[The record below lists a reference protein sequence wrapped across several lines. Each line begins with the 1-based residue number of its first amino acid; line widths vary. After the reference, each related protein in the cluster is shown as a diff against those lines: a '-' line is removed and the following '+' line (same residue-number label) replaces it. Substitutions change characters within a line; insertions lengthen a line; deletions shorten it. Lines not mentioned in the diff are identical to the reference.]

1 MGETTDWVSAML
13 GARLFG
19 AAVNRCGIIRE
30 EKPGEMV
37 SGATTSRHSV
47 TDATEATEATL
58 RSHRSLLPFY
68 PRSFPLDSQLP
79 GHSSTKTTMPPGNYP
94 T

>member
-37 SGATTSRHSV
+37 SG
-47 TDATEATEATL
+47 
-58 RSHRSLLPFY
+58 
-68 PRSFPLDSQLP
+68 
-79 GHSSTKTTMPPGNYP
+79 
-94 T
+94 